1 MRLSSLR
8 KPRKSNQPSAL
19 GFALSLLVESSPVR
33 EEGATAEQHVRFP
46 SSKTLKAG
54 EQLLVD
60 LLGPEVVDEMIVVDG
75 DLARGEEDEHH

>member
-1 MRLSSLR
+1 
-8 KPRKSNQPSAL
+8 
-19 GFALSLLVESSPVR
+19 VR